1 MMMKIGGGVMDS
13 IVAAD
18 ADGMDNKSAVA
29 EAD

>member
-1 MMMKIGGGVMDS
+1 MMMKIGGVMDS

-18 ADGMDNKSAVA
+18 ADGKDDESAVA